1 MHRLRRH
8 RSKLRTVVFL
18 VILGGCLAAQS
29 LPAKTVVDFNPDL
42 DFSKFK
48 TYAILGGVEN
58 LLMFQ
63 VNPGLMDER
72 IRRAV
77 NRELGKKGL
86 REVRPG
92 QRPDLVIRY
101 WANPSSQVNV
111 STMGNWGPFD
121 PFITANWAWTYND
134 VTASSAK
141 EGSLIIDLI
150 DPRSKALVW
159 RLFLIHKI
167 TTPDKEWKKAD
178 DELTKAFESYAP
190 SAKEI
195 EEKKKERAAHSPKS
209 N

>member
-1 MHRLRRH
+1 MHRLRPH
-8 RSKLRTVVFL
+8 RSKLRTALFL
-18 VILGGCLAAQS
+18 VILVGSLAAQS

-77 NRELGKKGL
+77 NRELAKKGL
-86 REVRPG
+86 REVQPG

-121 PFITANWAWTYND
+121 PFITAYWAWTYND
-134 VTASSAK
+134 VSASSSK

-150 DPRSKALVW
+150 DPRTKALVW

-178 DELTKAFESYAP
+178 DELTKAFESYPP